1 MKKIKLI
8 IILIITVVLCIVTP
22 IILNKAANQRNLKVL
37 QQKQLEED
45 KQTTILNSD
54 QVAPI
59 LILRQDKVVLYQG
72 DELNYKSFIK
82 EAYDN
87 LEGDITNRVFYNKLD
102 SNKLGE
108 FVVEY
113 TVSDTASN
121 VTKAQLH
128 VIIKEKPKFK
138 Y

>member
-1 MKKIKLI
+1 M
-8 IILIITVVLCIVTP
+8 
-22 IILNKAANQRNLKVL
+22 
-37 QQKQLEED
+37 
-45 KQTTILNSD
+45 
-54 QVAPI
+54 
-59 LILRQDKVVLYQG
+59 
-72 DELNYKSFIK
+72 
-82 EAYDN
+82 
-87 LEGDITNRVFYNKLD
+87 FYNKLD